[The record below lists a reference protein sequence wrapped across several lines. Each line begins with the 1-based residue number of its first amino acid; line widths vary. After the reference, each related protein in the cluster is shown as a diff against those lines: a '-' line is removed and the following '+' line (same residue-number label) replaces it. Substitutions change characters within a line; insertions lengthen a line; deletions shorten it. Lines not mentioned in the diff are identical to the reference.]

1 MAVTSTQ
8 TFERNLREVDP
19 GFGESTKLDHQDLLA
34 SAPQPEA
41 APGGLDLERLRF
53 SIKSTDMSENMILF
67 VVEKTILAFEM
78 SHNALFE
85 GEKKSLAQDKDT
97 LVCKKLKFFLDSFY
111 KPSWHVICGENYG
124 SFFTH
129 YKGSFIVFCFE
140 GKWITIFRSA

>member
-1 MAVTSTQ
+1 MALIGTQ
-8 TFERNLREVDP
+8 TFERNMREVD
-19 GFGESTKLDHQDLLA
+19 GDIGESMKLDHQDLLA
-34 SAPQPEA
+34 SDKRPEA
-41 APGGLDLERLRF
+41 PPGGIDLSNLRF
-53 SIKSTDMSENMILF
+53 SIKSTDMSENMIKF
-67 VVEKTILAFEM
+67 VIEKTILAFEM

-85 GEKKSLAQDKDT
+85 GEKKSLSQDKDT
-97 LVCKKLKFFLDSFY
+97 LICKKLKFFLDSFY